1 VPAAHLAAAA
11 ASHCVPHPCRF
22 AVCRLF
28 AGEALYAHRK
38 PEIAMPD
45 AFIYDH
51 VRTPRGRGKADGALH
66 EVTTLNLAT
75 QALAAIKHRNHLDP
89 GLVDD
94 VVLGCV
100 DPVGEA
106 GGDIARV
113 AAICA
118 DYGNSVPGVQINR
131 FCASGLD
138 AVNFAAAEVMAGQ
151 HDMAIGG
158 GVESMSRVG
167 IGASGGAWPVDPAI
181 ALKSYFLPQGISAD
195 LIATKYGF
203 SRDDVD
209 AYAVESQARAA
220 TAWADG
226 RFARSVIAVKDVNG
240 LTILAKDE
248 HMRPGTSMQSL
259 AQLQPSFSPIG
270 EMGGFDAVAV
280 QAHPE
285 IETVNHVHHAGNS
298 SGIVDGAAVVLIGN
312 EEAGRRAGLKPR
324 ARIKA
329 FANIGTEPAIMLT
342 GPVDVTAKVLR
353 KAKMTLADID
363 LFEVNEAFAS
373 VVLRYLQAFDLDAGK
388 VNVNG
393 GAIAL
398 GHPLGATGAM
408 ILGTALDEIER
419 RNVNTA
425 LVTLCIGAG
434 MGTATIIERV

>member
-1 VPAAHLAAAA
+1 
-11 ASHCVPHPCRF
+11 
-22 AVCRLF
+22 
-28 AGEALYAHRK
+28 
-38 PEIAMPD
+38 MPD

-66 EVTTLNLAT
+66 EVTALNLAT
-75 QALAAIKHRNHLDP
+75 QALAAVRERNKLDP
-89 GLVDD
+89 ALVDD

-113 AAICA
+113 AALTA
-118 DYGNSVPGVQINR
+118 GYGNGVPGVQINR

-138 AVNFAAAEVMAGQ
+138 AVNFAAAEIMSGQ
-151 HDMAIGG
+151 HDMTIGG

-167 IGASGGAWPVDPAI
+167 IGAAGGAWPMDPAI
-181 ALKSYFLPQGISAD
+181 ALKSYFMPQGISAD

-209 AYAVESQARAA
+209 AYALESQKRAA
-220 TAWADG
+220 TAWNEG
-226 RFARSVIAVKDVNG
+226 RFVRSVVSVKDVNG

-248 HMRPGTSMQSL
+248 HMRPGTTMQSL
-259 AQLQPSFSPIG
+259 AQLNPSFVQLG

-285 IETVNHVHHAGNS
+285 LETINHVHHAGNS
-298 SGIVDGAAVVLIGN
+298 SGIVDGAAAVLIGSKQ
-312 EEAGRRAGLKPR
+312 AGENAGLKPR
-324 ARIKA
+324 MRIRA
-329 FANIGTEPAIMLT
+329 FANIGSEPAIMLT
-342 GPVDVTAKVLR
+342 GPVDVTKKVLAR
-353 KAKMTLADID
+353 AKMSLDDID
-363 LFEVNEAFAS
+363 LVEVNEAFAS
-373 VVLRYLQAFDLDAGK
+373 VVLRYCQAFDLDAAK

-393 GAIAL
+393 GAIAM

-408 ILGTALDEIER
+408 ILGTVIDELER
-419 RNVNTA
+419 RDLSTA